1 MGSVKKVIKTVKK
14 AVKKPI
20 SKAFKGIAKGIKKVG
35 KATMRGIT
43 SLNKKLGPIGAI
55 ALSIAMPYA
64 LGGLSNIIGQGGMA
78 AGQASGMM
86 GSRNLFIRSIGNVG
100 NAIRNGYNAAS
111 LKVSGIKSS
120 ITNSIKKGFS
130 SFGKGNNIFS
140 RVSRGAKDLFVKS
153 RDFLKQKM
161 PKPFKGQQ
169 GTLTYQGQVPGGG
182 TAPMTIDSSTAAKYI
197 QNPDIGLNFDILK
210 EQVRAGEVKQTL
222 GKQGWFTQGST
233 ATDKIV
239 TDNINNAYQ
248 STIDSYSPNMKR
260 YFNDKVAFE
269 RAQGTYVNN
278 AMTGLDAESSLGTI
292 KNYASDFSTTPY
304 NIDVDLSKT
313 GDYTMGTT
321 APGQATEYTFTGNK
335 SYSNLIKKPLISSKT
350 KDALIGTAKSK
361 IAGLL
366 APTPIEE
373 MAALPSSQGEFS
385 NTAKSIY
392 EGTDIKG
399 TAGGNFVEDVFGTR
413 AANNMKTYYQNMN
426 IMGSY

>member
-1 MGSVKKVIKTVKK
+1 MGSAKKVIKTVQK

-43 SLNKKLGPIGAI
+43 SLNKKLGPIGSI

-64 LGGLSNIIGQGGMA
+64 LGGLSTMIGQGGMA
-78 AGQASGMM
+78 AGQATGMM
-86 GSRNLFIRSIGNVG
+86 GSKNLFIRSIGNIG
-100 NAIRNGYNAAS
+100 NSIRTGYNAAS
-111 LKVSGIKSS
+111 LKVAGVKNS

-140 RVSRGAKDLFVKS
+140 RVSNGAKDLFVKS
-153 RDFLKQKM
+153 RNFLKNKM
-161 PKPFKGQQ
+161 PKPFKGPQ
-169 GTLTYQGQVPGGG
+169 GTVEVADYGNPFGYSQST
-182 TAPMTIDSSTAAKYI
+182 TMTSNQAASAL
-197 QNPDIGLNFDILK
+197 QSGFVDASQLSN
-210 EQVRAGEVKQTL
+210 QTL

-260 YFNDKVAFE
+260 YFNDKIAFE
-269 RAQGTYVNN
+269 KAQGTYINN
-278 AMTGLDAESSLGTI
+278 AMTGLDAQNSIGIT
-292 KNYASDFSTTPY
+292 KGGMTDFGGYSY
-304 NIDVDLSKT
+304 DVDLSKT

-361 IAGLL
+361 LTGLL
-366 APTPIEE
+366 APTPIED

-399 TAGGNFVEDVFGTR
+399 TAGGSFVEDVFGTR

>member
-1 MGSVKKVIKTVKK
+1 MGSAKKVIKTVQK

-43 SLNKKLGPIGAI
+43 SLNKKLGPIGSI

-64 LGGLSNIIGQGGMA
+64 LGGLSTMIGQGGMA
-78 AGQASGMM
+78 AGQATGMM
-86 GSRNLFIRSIGNVG
+86 GSKNLFIRSIGNIG
-100 NAIRNGYNAAS
+100 NSIRTGYNAAS
-111 LKVSGIKSS
+111 LKVAGVKNS

-140 RVSRGAKDLFVKS
+140 RVSNGAKDLFVKS
-153 RDFLKQKM
+153 RNFLKNKM
-161 PKPFKGQQ
+161 PKPFKGPQ
-169 GTLTYQGQVPGGG
+169 GTVEVADYGNPFGYSQST
-182 TAPMTIDSSTAAKYI
+182 TMTSNQAASALQSGI
-197 QNPDIGLNFDILK
+197 VDASQLSN
-210 EQVRAGEVKQTL
+210 QTL

-269 RAQGTYVNN
+269 KAQGTYINN
-278 AMTGLDAESSLGTI
+278 AMTGLDAQNSIGIT
-292 KNYASDFSTTPY
+292 KGGMTDFGGYSY
-304 NIDVDLSKT
+304 DVDLSKT

-361 IAGLL
+361 LTGLL
-366 APTPIEE
+366 APTPIED

-399 TAGGNFVEDVFGTR
+399 TAGGSFVEDVFGTR

>member
-1 MGSVKKVIKTVKK
+1 MGSVKKVIKKVKK
-14 AVKKPI
+14 AVKKPV
-20 SKAFKGIAKGIKKVG
+20 SKAFKGIAKGILKVG
-35 KATMRGIT
+35 KATMRGIA
-43 SLNKKLGPIGAI
+43 SLNKKLGPIGSI

-64 LGGLSNIIGQGGMA
+64 LGGLSNMIGRGAMMQPGGFIGGKA
-78 AGQASGMM
+78 TGMM
-86 GSRNLFIRSIGNVG
+86 GSKNLFIRSIGNVG
-100 NAIRNGYNAAS
+100 NAIRTGYNAAS
-111 LKVSGIKSS
+111 LKVAGVKNS

-169 GTLTYQGQVPGGG
+169 GTVQVGDMGYGFGETTSMTSAQASKALELGQISG
-182 TAPMTIDSSTAAKYI
+182 
-197 QNPDIGLNFDILK
+197 
-210 EQVRAGEVKQTL
+210 EQLSNQTL
-222 GKQGWFTQGST
+222 GKSGWFTQGST

-269 RAQGTYVNN
+269 KSQGTYINN
-278 AMTGLDAESSLGTI
+278 AMTGFDAESSLGTI
-292 KNYASDFSTTPY
+292 NNNDFGFGNNKFSY
-304 NIDVDLSKT
+304 DVDLSKT

-335 SYSNLIKKPLISSKT
+335 SYSNLNKKPLISKKT
-350 KDALIGTAKSK
+350 KDALVGAAKSK
-361 IAGLL
+361 IKSLL
-366 APTPIEE
+366 EPTTAIED
-373 MAALPSSQGEFS
+373 MAALPGSQGDFS
-385 NTAKSIY
+385 NTAKTTY

-399 TAGGNFVEDVFGTR
+399 TAGGTFVEDVFGTR
-413 AANNMKTYYQNMN
+413 AANNMRTYYQNMN
-426 IMGSY
+426 IHGSY

>member
-1 MGSVKKVIKTVKK
+1 MGSIKRVIKKVKK

-20 SKAFKGIAKGIKKVG
+20 SKAFKGIAKGIMKVG
-35 KATMRGIT
+35 KATMRGIA
-43 SLNKKLGPIGAI
+43 SLNKKLGPIGSI

-64 LGGLSNIIGQGGMA
+64 LSGLSSMIGRGAMMQPGGFIGGKA
-78 AGQASGMM
+78 TGMM
-86 GSRNLFIRSIGNVG
+86 GSKNLFIRSIGNVG
-100 NAIRNGYNAAS
+100 NAIRTGYNAAS
-111 LKVSGIKSS
+111 LKVAGVKNS

-169 GTLTYQGQVPGGG
+169 GTVQVKDYGNPFGYSQTG
-182 TAPMTIDSSTAAKYI
+182 TMTSNQAASALQSGI
-197 QNPDIGLNFDILK
+197 VDASQLSN
-210 EQVRAGEVKQTL
+210 QTL
-222 GKQGWFTQGST
+222 GKSGWFTQGST

-269 RAQGTYVNN
+269 KSQGTYINN
-278 AMTGLDAESSLGTI
+278 AMTGFDAESSLGTI
-292 KNYASDFSTTPY
+292 NNNDFGFGNNKFSY
-304 NIDVDLSKT
+304 DVDLSKT
-313 GDYTMGTT
+313 GDYTIGTT

-335 SYSNLIKKPLISSKT
+335 SYSNLNKKPLISKKT
-350 KDALIGTAKSK
+350 KDALVGAGKSK
-361 IAGLL
+361 IKSLL
-366 APTPIEE
+366 EPTTAIED
-373 MAALPSSQGEFS
+373 MAALPGSQGDFS
-385 NTAKSIY
+385 NTAKTTY

-399 TAGGNFVEDVFGTR
+399 TAGGTFVEDVFGTK
-413 AANNMKTYYQNMN
+413 AANNMRTYYQNMN
-426 IMGSY
+426 IHGSY

>member
-64 LGGLSNIIGQGGMA
+64 LSGLSNIIGQGGMA

-153 RDFLKQKM
+153 RDFLKNKM
-161 PKPFKGQQ
+161 PKPFKGTQ
-169 GTLTYQGQVPGGG
+169 GTVQVSDYGNPFGFEQTG
-182 TAPMTIDSSTAAKYI
+182 TMTSNQAASA
-197 QNPDIGLNFDILK
+197 LK
-210 EQVRAGEVKQTL
+210 SGVVDASQLSNQTL

-269 RAQGTYVNN
+269 KSQGTYINN
-278 AMTGLDAESSLGTI
+278 AMTGFDAESSLGTI

-399 TAGGNFVEDVFGTR
+399 TAGGTFVEDVFGTR

>member
-1 MGSVKKVIKTVKK
+1 MGSAKKVIKKVKK
-14 AVKKPI
+14 AVKRPI
-20 SKAFKGIAKGIKKVG
+20 SKAFKGIAKGIMKVG
-35 KATMRGIT
+35 KATMRGIA
-43 SLNKKLGPIGAI
+43 SLNQKLGPIGSI

-64 LGGLSNIIGQGGMA
+64 LGGLSNMIGRGAMMQPGGFIGGKA
-78 AGQASGMM
+78 TGMM
-86 GSRNLFIRSIGNVG
+86 GSKNLFIRSIGNVG

-111 LKVSGIKSS
+111 LKISGVKNS

-140 RVSRGAKDLFVKS
+140 RISNGAKDLFVKS
-153 RDFLKQKM
+153 RDFLKNKM

-169 GTLTYQGQVPGGG
+169 GTVQVGDMGYGFGETTSMTSAQASKALELGQISG
-182 TAPMTIDSSTAAKYI
+182 
-197 QNPDIGLNFDILK
+197 
-210 EQVRAGEVKQTL
+210 EQLSNQTL
-222 GKQGWFTQGST
+222 GKSGWFTQGST

-269 RAQGTYVNN
+269 KSQGTYINN
-278 AMTGLDAESSLGTI
+278 AMTGFDAESSLGTI
-292 KNYASDFSTTPY
+292 NNNDFGFGNNKFSY
-304 NIDVDLSKT
+304 DVDLSKT

-335 SYSNLIKKPLISSKT
+335 SYSNLNKKPLISDKLKSAVKKT
-350 KDALIGTAKSK
+350 AMSK
-361 IAGLL
+361 IEGLL
-366 APTPIEE
+366 SPTPIED
-373 MAALPSSQGEFS
+373 MAALPASQGEFS

-399 TAGGNFVEDVFGTR
+399 TAGGTFVEDVFGTR
-413 AANNMKTYYQNMN
+413 AANNMRTYYQNMN
-426 IMGSY
+426 IHGSI

>member
-1 MGSVKKVIKTVKK
+1 MGSAKKVIKTVQK

-43 SLNKKLGPIGAI
+43 SLNKKLGPIGSI

-64 LGGLSNIIGQGGMA
+64 LSGLSTMIGQGGMA
-78 AGQASGMM
+78 AGQATGMM
-86 GSRNLFIRSIGNVG
+86 GSKNLFIRSIGNIG
-100 NAIRNGYNAAS
+100 NSIRTGYNAAS
-111 LKVSGIKSS
+111 LKVAGVKNS

-140 RVSRGAKDLFVKS
+140 RVSNGAKDLFVKS
-153 RDFLKQKM
+153 RDFLKNKM

-169 GTLTYQGQVPGGG
+169 GTVQVGDMGYGFGETTSMTSAQASKALELGQISG
-182 TAPMTIDSSTAAKYI
+182 
-197 QNPDIGLNFDILK
+197 
-210 EQVRAGEVKQTL
+210 EQLSNQTL
-222 GKQGWFTQGST
+222 GKSGWFTQGST

-269 RAQGTYVNN
+269 KAQGTYINN

-292 KNYASDFSTTPY
+292 NNNDFGFGNNQFSY
-304 NIDVDLSKT
+304 DVDLSKT

-361 IAGLL
+361 LTGLL
-366 APTPIEE
+366 APTPIED

-399 TAGGNFVEDVFGTR
+399 TAGGSFVEDVFGTR

>member
-1 MGSVKKVIKTVKK
+1 MGSVSRVFKKVKK

-20 SKAFKGIAKGIKKVG
+20 SKAFKGIAKGIMKVG
-35 KATMRGIT
+35 KATMRGIA
-43 SLNKKLGPIGAI
+43 SLNKKLGPLGTI

-64 LGGLSNIIGQGGMA
+64 LGGLSNIIGHGGMA

-86 GSRNLFIRSIGNVG
+86 GSQNLFIRSIGNIG
-100 NAIRNGYNAAS
+100 NAIRTGYNAAS
-111 LKVSGIKSS
+111 LKVSGIKNS

-130 SFGKGNNIFS
+130 NFGKGNNIFS
-140 RVSRGAKDLFVKS
+140 RVSNGAKNLFTKS
-153 RDFLKQKM
+153 RDFLKNKM
-161 PKPFKGQQ
+161 PKPFKGPQ
-169 GTLTYQGQVPGGG
+169 GTVEVADYGNPFGYSQST
-182 TAPMTIDSSTAAKYI
+182 TMTSNQAASAL
-197 QNPDIGLNFDILK
+197 QSGFVDASQLSN
-210 EQVRAGEVKQTL
+210 QTL

-269 RAQGTYVNN
+269 KAQGTYINN
-278 AMTGLDAESSLGTI
+278 AMTGLDAQNSIGIT
-292 KNYASDFSTTPY
+292 KGGMTDFGGYSY
-304 NIDVDLSKT
+304 DVDFSKT
-313 GDYTMGTT
+313 GDYTIGTT

-335 SYSNLIKKPLISSKT
+335 SYANLNKKPLINNKLKSAVKKT
-350 KDALIGTAKSK
+350 AMSK
-361 IAGLL
+361 IEGLL
-366 APTPIEE
+366 APTPIED
-373 MAALPSSQGEFS
+373 MAALPGSQGEFS

-399 TAGGNFVEDVFGTR
+399 TAGGTFVEDVFGTS
-413 AANNMKTYYQNMN
+413 AANNMRTYYKNMN

>member
-1 MGSVKKVIKTVKK
+1 MGSVKKVIKKVKK
-14 AVKKPI
+14 AVKKPV
-20 SKAFKGIAKGIKKVG
+20 SKAFKGIAKGILKVG
-35 KATMRGIT
+35 KATMRGIA
-43 SLNKKLGPIGAI
+43 SLNKKLGPIGSI

-64 LGGLSNIIGQGGMA
+64 LSGLSSMIGRGAMMQPGGFIGGKA
-78 AGQASGMM
+78 TGMM
-86 GSRNLFIRSIGNVG
+86 GSKNLFIRSIGNVG
-100 NAIRNGYNAAS
+100 NAIRTGYNGAS
-111 LKVSGIKSS
+111 LKISNVKNS

-169 GTLTYQGQVPGGG
+169 GTVQVGDMGYGFGETTSMTSAQASKALELGQISG
-182 TAPMTIDSSTAAKYI
+182 
-197 QNPDIGLNFDILK
+197 
-210 EQVRAGEVKQTL
+210 EQLSNQTL
-222 GKQGWFTQGST
+222 GKSGWFTQGST

-269 RAQGTYVNN
+269 KSQGTYINN
-278 AMTGLDAESSLGTI
+278 AMTGFDAESSLGTI
-292 KNYASDFSTTPY
+292 NNNDFGFGNNKFSY
-304 NIDVDLSKT
+304 DVDLSKT

-335 SYSNLIKKPLISSKT
+335 SYSNLNKKPLISKKT
-350 KDALIGTAKSK
+350 KDALVGAAKSK
-361 IAGLL
+361 IKSLL
-366 APTPIEE
+366 EPTTAIED
-373 MAALPSSQGEFS
+373 MAALPGSQGDFS
-385 NTAKSIY
+385 NTAKTTY

-399 TAGGNFVEDVFGTR
+399 TAGGTFVEDVFGTR
-413 AANNMKTYYQNMN
+413 AANNMRTYYQNMN
-426 IMGSY
+426 IHGSY

>member
-1 MGSVKKVIKTVKK
+1 MGSAKKVIKKVKK

-20 SKAFKGIAKGIKKVG
+20 SKAFKGIAKGILKVG
-35 KATMRGIT
+35 KATMRGIA
-43 SLNKKLGPIGAI
+43 SLNKKLGPIGSI

-64 LGGLSNIIGQGGMA
+64 LGGLSNMIGHGGMA

-111 LKVSGIKSS
+111 LKVSGIKDS

-130 SFGKGNNIFS
+130 NFGKGNNIFS
-140 RVSRGAKDLFVKS
+140 RVSNGAKDLFVKS
-153 RDFLKQKM
+153 RDFLKNKM
-161 PKPFKGQQ
+161 PKPFKGTQ
-169 GTLTYQGQVPGGG
+169 GTVQVSDYGNPFGFEQTG
-182 TAPMTIDSSTAAKYI
+182 TMTSNQAASA
-197 QNPDIGLNFDILK
+197 LK
-210 EQVRAGEVKQTL
+210 SGVVDASQLSNQTL

-248 STIDSYSPNMKR
+248 STIDSYSPSMKK

-269 RAQGTYVNN
+269 KSQGTYINN
-278 AMTGLDAESSLGTI
+278 AMTGFDAESSLGVT
-292 KNYASDFSTTPY
+292 NNFATDFSTTPY
-304 NIDVDLSKT
+304 SIDVDLSKT
-313 GDYTMGTT
+313 GDYKIGTT
-321 APGQATEYTFTGNK
+321 APGQVTEYTFTGNK
-335 SYSNLIKKPLISSKT
+335 SYANLNKKPLISDKLKSTVKKTAFSK
-350 KDALIGTAKSK
+350 LE
-361 IAGLL
+361 GLL
-366 APTPIEE
+366 APTTAIED

-385 NTAKSIY
+385 NTAKSTY

-399 TAGGNFVEDVFGTR
+399 TAGGKFVEDVFGTR
-413 AANNMKTYYQNMN
+413 AANNMRTYYQNMN

>member
-1 MGSVKKVIKTVKK
+1 MGSAKKVIKTVQK

-43 SLNKKLGPIGAI
+43 SLNKKLGPIGSI

-64 LGGLSNIIGQGGMA
+64 LGGLSTMIGQGGMA
-78 AGQASGMM
+78 AGQATGMM
-86 GSRNLFIRSIGNVG
+86 GSKNLFIRSIGNIG
-100 NAIRNGYNAAS
+100 NSIRTGYNAAS
-111 LKVSGIKSS
+111 LKVAGVKNS

-140 RVSRGAKDLFVKS
+140 RVSNGAKDLFVKS
-153 RDFLKQKM
+153 RNFLKNKM
-161 PKPFKGQQ
+161 PKPFKGPQ
-169 GTLTYQGQVPGGG
+169 GTVEVADYGNPFGYSQST
-182 TAPMTIDSSTAAKYI
+182 TMTSNQAASALQSGI
-197 QNPDIGLNFDILK
+197 VDASQLSN
-210 EQVRAGEVKQTL
+210 QTL

-260 YFNDKVAFE
+260 YFNDKIAFE
-269 RAQGTYVNN
+269 KAQGTYINN
-278 AMTGLDAESSLGTI
+278 AMTGLDAQNSIGIT
-292 KNYASDFSTTPY
+292 KGGMTDFGGYSY
-304 NIDVDLSKT
+304 DVDLSKT

-361 IAGLL
+361 LTGLL
-366 APTPIEE
+366 APTPIED

-399 TAGGNFVEDVFGTR
+399 TAGGSFVEDVFGTR

>member
-1 MGSVKKVIKTVKK
+1 MGSVKKVIKKVKK
-14 AVKKPI
+14 AVKKPV
-20 SKAFKGIAKGIKKVG
+20 SKAFKGIAKGILKVG
-35 KATMRGIT
+35 KATMRGIA
-43 SLNKKLGPIGAI
+43 SLNKKLGPIGSI

-64 LGGLSNIIGQGGMA
+64 LGGLSNMIGRGAMMQPGGFIGGKA
-78 AGQASGMM
+78 TGMM
-86 GSRNLFIRSIGNVG
+86 GSKNLFIRSIGNVG
-100 NAIRNGYNAAS
+100 NAIRTGYNAAS
-111 LKVSGIKSS
+111 LKVAGVKNS

-161 PKPFKGQQ
+161 PKPFKGTQ
-169 GTLTYQGQVPGGG
+169 GTVQVKDYGNPFGYSQTG
-182 TAPMTIDSSTAAKYI
+182 TMTSNQAASALQSGI
-197 QNPDIGLNFDILK
+197 VDASQLSN
-210 EQVRAGEVKQTL
+210 QTL

-269 RAQGTYVNN
+269 KAQGTYINN
-278 AMTGLDAESSLGTI
+278 AMTGLDAENSLGTI
-292 KNYASDFSTTPY
+292 KNYATDFSNTPY
-304 NIDVDLSKT
+304 NIDVDFTKT

-335 SYSNLIKKPLISSKT
+335 SYANLNKKPLISKKT
-350 KDALIGTAKSK
+350 KDSLMGVAKSK
-361 IAGLL
+361 IKSLL
-366 APTPIEE
+366 EPTTAIED
-373 MAALPSSQGEFS
+373 MAALPASQGEFS
-385 NTAKSIY
+385 NTAKTTY

-399 TAGGNFVEDVFGTR
+399 SSGGTLLKGTFTE
-413 AANNMKTYYQNMN
+413 AQEQQLKTFYQNMN
-426 IMGSY
+426 IHGSY

>member
-1 MGSVKKVIKTVKK
+1 MGSAKKVIKKVKK
-14 AVKKPI
+14 AVKKPV
-20 SKAFKGIAKGIKKVG
+20 SKAFKGIAKGILKVG
-35 KATMRGIT
+35 KATMRGIA
-43 SLNKKLGPIGAI
+43 SLNKKLGPIGSI

-64 LGGLSNIIGQGGMA
+64 LGGLSNMIGHGGMA

-86 GSRNLFIRSIGNVG
+86 GSKNLFIRSIGNVG

-111 LKVSGIKSS
+111 LKVSGIKNS

-130 SFGKGNNIFS
+130 EFGKGNNIFS

-161 PKPFKGQQ
+161 PKPFKGPQ
-169 GTLTYQGQVPGGG
+169 GTVEVADYGNPFGYSQST
-182 TAPMTIDSSTAAKYI
+182 TMTSNQAASA
-197 QNPDIGLNFDILK
+197 LK
-210 EQVRAGEVKQTL
+210 SGVVDASQLSNQTL

-269 RAQGTYVNN
+269 KAQGTYINN
-278 AMTGLDAESSLGTI
+278 AMTGLDAQNSLGVT
-292 KNYASDFSTTPY
+292 NNFATDFSTTPY
-304 NIDVDLSKT
+304 SIDVDLSKT
-313 GDYTMGTT
+313 GDYKMGTT
-321 APGQATEYTFTGNK
+321 APGQVTEYTFTGNK
-335 SYSNLIKKPLISSKT
+335 SYANLNKKPLISKKT
-350 KDALIGTAKSK
+350 KDALIGAGKSK
-361 IAGLL
+361 IKSLL
-366 APTPIEE
+366 EPATAIED
-373 MAALPSSQGEFS
+373 MAALPSSQGEFY
-385 NTAKSIY
+385 NTAKSTY

-399 TAGGNFVEDVFGTR
+399 TAGGKFVEDVFGTT
-413 AANNMKTYYQNMN
+413 AANNMRTYYQNMN

>member
-1 MGSVKKVIKTVKK
+1 MGSAKKVIKTVQK
-14 AVKKPI
+14 AVKKLI

-43 SLNKKLGPIGAI
+43 SLNKKLGPIGSI

-64 LGGLSNIIGQGGMA
+64 LGGLSTMIGQGGMA
-78 AGQASGMM
+78 AGQATGMM
-86 GSRNLFIRSIGNVG
+86 GSKNLFIRSIGNIG
-100 NAIRNGYNAAS
+100 NSIRTGYNAAS
-111 LKVSGIKSS
+111 LKVAGVKIS

-140 RVSRGAKDLFVKS
+140 RVSNGAKDLFVKS
-153 RDFLKQKM
+153 RNFLKNKM
-161 PKPFKGQQ
+161 PKPFKGPQ
-169 GTLTYQGQVPGGG
+169 GTVEVADYGNPFGYSQST
-182 TAPMTIDSSTAAKYI
+182 TMTSNQAASALQSGI
-197 QNPDIGLNFDILK
+197 VDASQLSN
-210 EQVRAGEVKQTL
+210 QTL

-260 YFNDKVAFE
+260 YFNDKIAFE
-269 RAQGTYVNN
+269 KAQGTYINN
-278 AMTGLDAESSLGTI
+278 AMTGLDAQNSIGIT
-292 KNYASDFSTTPY
+292 KGGMTDFGGYSY
-304 NIDVDLSKT
+304 DVDLSKT

-361 IAGLL
+361 LTGLL
-366 APTPIEE
+366 APTPIED

-399 TAGGNFVEDVFGTR
+399 TAGGSFVEDVFGTR

>member
-1 MGSVKKVIKTVKK
+1 MGSAKKVIKKVKK

-20 SKAFKGIAKGIKKVG
+20 SKAFKGIAKGIMKVG
-35 KATMRGIT
+35 KATMRGIA
-43 SLNKKLGPIGAI
+43 SLNQKLGPLGSI

-64 LGGLSNIIGQGGMA
+64 LGGLSNMIGRGAMMQPGGFIGGKA
-78 AGQASGMM
+78 TGMM
-86 GSRNLFIRSIGNVG
+86 GSKNLFIRSIGNVG

-111 LKVSGIKSS
+111 LKISGVKNS

-140 RVSRGAKDLFVKS
+140 RISNGAKDLFVKS
-153 RDFLKQKM
+153 RDFLKNKM

-169 GTLTYQGQVPGGG
+169 GTVQVGDMGYGFGETTSMTSAQASKALELGQISG
-182 TAPMTIDSSTAAKYI
+182 
-197 QNPDIGLNFDILK
+197 
-210 EQVRAGEVKQTL
+210 EQLSNQTL
-222 GKQGWFTQGST
+222 GKSGWFTQGST

-269 RAQGTYVNN
+269 KSQGTYINN
-278 AMTGLDAESSLGTI
+278 AMTGFDAESSLGTI
-292 KNYASDFSTTPY
+292 NNNDFGFGNNKFSY
-304 NIDVDLSKT
+304 DVDLSKT

-335 SYSNLIKKPLISSKT
+335 SYSNLNKKPLISDKLKSAVKKT
-350 KDALIGTAKSK
+350 AMSK
-361 IAGLL
+361 IEGLL
-366 APTPIEE
+366 SPTPIED
-373 MAALPSSQGEFS
+373 MAALPASQGEFS

-399 TAGGNFVEDVFGTR
+399 TAGGTFVEDVFGTR
-413 AANNMKTYYQNMN
+413 AANNMRTYYQNMN
-426 IMGSY
+426 IHGSI

>member
-1 MGSVKKVIKTVKK
+1 MGSIRRVIKKVKK

-20 SKAFKGIAKGIKKVG
+20 SKAFKGIAKGIMKVG
-35 KATMRGIT
+35 KATMRGIA
-43 SLNKKLGPIGAI
+43 SLNKKLGPIGSI

-64 LGGLSNIIGQGGMA
+64 LGGLSNMIGRGAMMQPGGFIGGKA
-78 AGQASGMM
+78 TGMM
-86 GSRNLFIRSIGNVG
+86 GSKNLFIRSIGNVG
-100 NAIRNGYNAAS
+100 NAIRTGYNAAS
-111 LKVSGIKSS
+111 LKVAGVKNS

-169 GTLTYQGQVPGGG
+169 GTVQVGDMGYGFGETTSMTSAQASKALELGQISG
-182 TAPMTIDSSTAAKYI
+182 
-197 QNPDIGLNFDILK
+197 
-210 EQVRAGEVKQTL
+210 EQLSNQTL
-222 GKQGWFTQGST
+222 GKSGWFTQGST

-269 RAQGTYVNN
+269 KSQGTYINN
-278 AMTGLDAESSLGTI
+278 AMTGFDAESSLGTI
-292 KNYASDFSTTPY
+292 NNNDFGFGNNKFSY
-304 NIDVDLSKT
+304 DVDLSKT

-335 SYSNLIKKPLISSKT
+335 SYSNLNKKPLISKKT
-350 KDALIGTAKSK
+350 KDALVGAAKSK
-361 IAGLL
+361 IKSLL
-366 APTPIEE
+366 EPTTAIED
-373 MAALPSSQGEFS
+373 MAALPGSQGDFS
-385 NTAKSIY
+385 NTAKTTY

-399 TAGGNFVEDVFGTR
+399 TAGGTFVEDVFGTR
-413 AANNMKTYYQNMN
+413 AANNMRTYYQNMN
-426 IMGSY
+426 IHGSY